1 MGLFGRKK
9 KDLTLDG
16 LPGSAVVVWLEDA
29 FYDVD
34 DDTISPADLGI
45 GNVKRGMTLDV
56 TLDDGR
62 PTYRIEGKQKLPA
75 KRSAD
80 LAEGMKIPL
89 YADPADPQRID
100 LNWEA
105 FDVSGERARVNP
117 TNSAEIKQHVHD
129 TMDGSRQMMID
140 GWVKAVEVGGM
151 NREQFD
157 EAIDGAVTSGML
169 TDDEA
174 AAARARLADA
184 AG

>member
-16 LPGSAVVVWLEDA
+16 LPGVAAVVWLEDA
-29 FYDVD
+29 YYDMN

-45 GNVKRGMTLDV
+45 GNVKRGMHLDV

-75 KRSAD
+75 KHSAN

-89 YADPADPQRID
+89 YADPNDPQTVD

-105 FDVSGERARVNP
+105 FEASGEVDKFFPRD
-117 TNSAEIKQHVHD
+117 AEHATGMVHD
-129 TMDGSRQMMID
+129 AMDGSRQMMID
-140 GWVKAVEVGGM
+140 GWLKAVEVGGM
-151 NREQFD
+151 SAAAFE
-157 EAIDGAVTSGML
+157 EAIAGAVTSGML
-169 TDDEA
+169 TEEEG
-174 AAARARLADA
+174 AAARARL
-184 AG
+184 G